1 MKMRAKEKYGI
12 LSDQMQDKIIQLV
25 DQQTIIHQLQIA
37 YQAETEETEN
47 WRTRSQGLQQQ
58 LKEQLL
64 VNKRQAKE
72 LEAAKVK

>member
-1 MKMRAKEKYGI
+1 MKMRAEKKYGR

-58 LKEQLL
+58 LKEQRP
-64 VNKRQAKE
+64 KS
-72 LEAAKVK
+72 